1 MRFYRVITASALL
14 LMCVQLCAQNKNGV
28 FSVDEAKTFF
38 ENSPDLPAQTKSFTE
53 DAEKNYIEGAFE
65 LAANKMLAAK
75 YFDMLANYA
84 ENTDVEFRTE
94 ILGNSKFLKE
104 FITTISPK
112 DNLKN
117 VFEILSKLRKSSPE
131 KFGKYRNLAAAIAIV
146 FDATPPANWPHGQ
159 VSEKL
164 LSRKLPDPLNAFEE
178 ITNSRERKKFLMPTE
193 KLSIQEL
200 KYLVASPAI
209 EEDRKYA
216 QQSVAVNIPNIA
228 KLYSSI
234 NYDTPR
240 LKDKQFDWDGEDYRL
255 KTIKTRGGI
264 CVDQAYY
271 TAEVAKAKGVPAFI
285 FSGAGS
291 DGFHAWT
298 AYMLKSGAWNFDVG
312 RYANARFVTGAT
324 IDPQTWEQATDHEL
338 NAMREAFRSGAKYEL
353 SEIHSMFAEHFLKK
367 SDFPAAIT
375 AAEKA
380 VLADSRNA
388 NAWQII
394 IDASTKAEKSEQ
406 AIIKIYNDAI
416 KAFSKYP
423 DIDASFRRELIK
435 LLNSQGKDELARKLT
450 TSLIIKT
457 KSKRPDIAMEFA
469 RIELQNDI
477 EKGEIDRL
485 MSSYK
490 RLVAPFKSDPAMAI
504 VGLTIPIINSVL
516 KTDKR
521 DASLDILKVSRQ
533 IFKSAKDESVK
544 ASLDNVE
551 SQLNTILSNINKKD

>member
-1 MRFYRVITASALL
+1 MKFHKTIIVSALL
-14 LMCVQLCAQNKNGV
+14 LSCTQLCAQDKNGV
-28 FSVDEAKTFF
+28 FSIDEAKTFF
-38 ENSPDLPAQTKSFTE
+38 DNSPDLVAQTKSFTE
-53 DAEKNYIEGAFE
+53 DAEKSYGEGAFE
-65 LAANKMLAAK
+65 LASNKMLAAK
-75 YFDMLANYA
+75 YFDMLAKYA
-84 ENTDVEFRTE
+84 EKTDVEFKAE

-104 FITTISPK
+104 FIGTISPK

-117 VFEILSKLRKSSPE
+117 VFEILSKIRKSSPE
-131 KFGKYRNLAAAIAIV
+131 KFSKYRNLATAIAIV
-146 FDATPPANWPHGQ
+146 FDATPPANWPHSQ

-164 LSRKLPDPLNAFEE
+164 LPRKLPDPLNAFEE
-178 ITNSRERKKFLMPTE
+178 ITNSRERKKFLIPTE

-209 EEDRKYA
+209 EEDKKYA

-255 KTIKTRGGI
+255 KTIKSRGGI

-312 RYANARFVTGAT
+312 RYANARFVTGTT

-338 NAMREAFRSGAKYEL
+338 NAMREAFRNGAKYEL

-367 SDFPAAIT
+367 SDFLAAI
-375 AAEKA
+375 AVAEKA
-380 VLADSRNA
+380 VLSDSRNA
-388 NAWQII
+388 KAWEII
-394 IDASTKAEKSEQ
+394 IDASKQANKPAS
-406 AIIKIYNDAI
+406 AIIKAYNDAI
-416 KAFSKYP
+416 KAFSRYP

-435 LLNSQGKDELARKLT
+435 LLNSQSKDELARKLT

-477 EKGEIDRL
+477 EKGEIERL
-485 MSSYK
+485 ISSYK
-490 RLVAPFKSDPAMAI
+490 RLITPFKSDAAMAI

-516 KTDKR
+516 KTEKR
-521 DASLDILKVSRQ
+521 EVSLDILKTSKQ
-533 IFKSAKDESVK
+533 IFKSSKDESIKVN
-544 ASLDNVE
+544 LEGIE
-551 SQLNTILSNINKKD
+551 SQLKVILSETTPKK